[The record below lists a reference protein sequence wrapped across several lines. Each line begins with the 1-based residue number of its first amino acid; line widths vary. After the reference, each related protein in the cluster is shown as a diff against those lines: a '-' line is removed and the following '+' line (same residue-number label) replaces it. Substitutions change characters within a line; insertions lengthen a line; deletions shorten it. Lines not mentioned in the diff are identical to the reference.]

1 MVVFFPW
8 VCSDVWKLGRDFDI
22 SVSSIVQNN
31 IIELRAF
38 ANQVFGIRSNWS
50 LERLVLY
57 VVSHSFIIMS
67 MTFDSQVETWKTLQ
81 KSTARGGS
89 QFVHYW
95 PGHVFLIIIST
106 GYNLMVRRLPFT
118 EVWALA
124 KFCLLYF
131 NLLIATIII
140 SIIRSFNLVQWA
152 FAGCRPA
159 IHREKLN
166 FVYLLSNSPRG
177 VMPQKQFY
185 LIEITIFKVFLYTGT
200 FIYLLSALHC
210 QVVTNWN
217 SFVNFLLVRSHI
229 KYGCN

>member
-1 MVVFFPW
+1 MYSFKVNSSFRWNFIYDTNNCLELKHWIFSKHNNLEILATKFFNGSLLFFPW
-8 VCSDVWKLGRDFDI
+8 VYSDVWKLGRDFDI

-95 PGHVFLIIIST
+95 PGHVS
-106 GYNLMVRRLPFT
+106 
-118 EVWALA
+118 
-124 KFCLLYF
+124 
-131 NLLIATIII
+131 
-140 SIIRSFNLVQWA
+140 S
-152 FAGCRPA
+152 
-159 IHREKLN
+159 
-166 FVYLLSNSPRG
+166 
-177 VMPQKQFY
+177 
-185 LIEITIFKVFLYTGT
+185 
-200 FIYLLSALHC
+200 
-210 QVVTNWN
+210 
-217 SFVNFLLVRSHI
+217 
-229 KYGCN
+229 